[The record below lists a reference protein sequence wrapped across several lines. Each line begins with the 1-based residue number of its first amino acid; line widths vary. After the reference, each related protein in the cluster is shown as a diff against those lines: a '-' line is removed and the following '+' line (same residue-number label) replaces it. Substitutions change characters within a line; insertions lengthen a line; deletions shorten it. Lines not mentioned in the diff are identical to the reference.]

1 MDLYE
6 ARTGLHIS
14 YSELAILTGLSLPTV
29 QSLGSREDYNPTLEV
44 VEVLCSALGVTPAD
58 LLSWEPDAFHSSSRE
73 ADGKEVPGA

>member
-58 LLSWEPDAFHSSSRE
+58 LLSWDPDAFSR
-73 ADGKEVPGA
+73 